1 MRRSLRWLT
10 SLFGARADA
19 RERQEQ
25 DLKDELA
32 FHFNTE
38 VERRVA
44 MGQSPADAL
53 ASAKRDFGNVPLVED
68 VTRDMWGWSAQD
80 YKLGIR
86 MLVKYPGLTVAG
98 GLALAIAIGLG
109 AGWYD
114 LSQQLIRPA
123 LPLPDGTRL
132 IEIEMANVAD
142 ERGRTAAAARL
153 RQLAARPAIGRR
165 TSARTGQS
173 SAT

>member
-1 MRRSLRWLT
+1 MRRSLRWVT

-44 MGQSPADAL
+44 IGQSPADAL
-53 ASAKRDFGNVPLVED
+53 VSAKRDFGNVPLVED
-68 VTRDMWGWSAQD
+68 VTRDMWGWWAQD

-86 MLVKYPGLTVAG
+86 MLVEVSRPDGRRRP
-98 GLALAIAIGLG
+98 G
-109 AGWYD
+109 AGD
-114 LSQQLIRPA
+114 RHRARRRLVRPLA
-123 LPLPDGTRL
+123 TAPSPGTAAPRRQTPHRDRDGER
-132 IEIEMANVAD
+132 AD
-142 ERGRTAAAARL
+142 ERGRTAAAA
-153 RQLAARPAIGRR
+153 
-165 TSARTGQS
+165 
-173 SAT
+173 